1 MTWQPPYLSSFF
13 SAKNED
19 ECEHNLVHFQAF
31 KVLGVFEELWVM
43 AGAMWHGVSA
53 SYFRVRGWDKVLK
66 GEECWAVLAG
76 LDAPPMSSSL
86 PG

>member
-1 MTWQPPYLSSFF
+1 MKVQTGGRFDLHLYTNRVKNCLPIMTWQPPYLSSFF

-43 AGAMWHGVSA
+43 AGAM
-53 SYFRVRGWDKVLK
+53 
-66 GEECWAVLAG
+66 
-76 LDAPPMSSSL
+76 
-86 PG
+86 